1 MDSFYI
7 KFVKINIFMIVAI
20 LSFGYYLNH
29 VSKTRL
35 FNVDKYDINLIKKS
49 ALYKAIIQN
58 DVDISESN
66 SEQSQERK
74 KSQVTSEIQSE

>member
-1 MDSFYI
+1 
-7 KFVKINIFMIVAI
+7 MIVAI

-35 FNVDKYDINLIKKS
+35 FNVEQYDISLIKKS

-66 SEQSQERK
+66 SKQSGERK
-74 KSQVTSEIQSE
+74 QTQVTSEIQLK

>member
-1 MDSFYI
+1 
-7 KFVKINIFMIVAI
+7 MIVAI

-29 VSKTRL
+29 VSKTKL
-35 FNVDKYDINLIKKS
+35 FNVDKYDISIIKKS
-49 ALYKAIIQN
+49 ALYKTLIQN

-74 KSQVTSEIQSE
+74 KSQVTSEIQFE